1 MASVSNRILLYY
13 PSVSSTVRMNDEQIK
28 GVIRQAFIAVEKG
41 FFQSLD
47 DALAEKWELQLQL
60 PEVGISTNG
69 QPYIVIDVVQEAF
82 FTDVAKSRLVA
93 NFTN

>member
-1 MASVSNRILLYY
+1 MYY
-13 PSVSSTVRMNDEQIK
+13 PSVASTVTMNDEQIK
-28 GVIRQAFIAVEKG
+28 GAIRQAFIAVEKG

-69 QPYIVIDVVQEAF
+69 
-82 FTDVAKSRLVA
+82 
-93 NFTN
+93 

>member
-1 MASVSNRILLYY
+1 
-13 PSVSSTVRMNDEQIK
+13 MNDEQIK

-69 QPYIVIDVVQEAF
+69 QPYIVIDVVQKAF
-82 FTDVAKSRLVA
+82 FSRI
-93 NFTN
+93 